1 MSAIRNFIKNAII
14 GGVVVILPIMILAFL
29 FRWLFGVISELISP
43 ITSILLDHFDLP
55 ELVGDIL
62 ALSLIISLCFL
73 LGTIVATSVG
83 SWIHERFDRYASR
96 LAPGYNLIKEIV
108 GQFFGDKSNSPF
120 ANGEVAVVNLYGINC
135 PARVTALVT
144 SRHPNGDFTVFVPTG
159 PNPTS
164 GMMYHLPP
172 EAVTLYPDIG
182 VEDMMRTVIAC
193 GAGTGALL
201 SRHQGER
208 QTNREQRPPSA

>member
-14 GGVVVILPIMILAFL
+14 GGVVVILPIMILALL

-43 ITSILLDHFDLP
+43 ITLVLLENFDLP
-55 ELVGDIL
+55 PLIGDIL
-62 ALSLIISLCFL
+62 ALTLIFALCFL
-73 LGTIVATSVG
+73 LGTIVATRVG
-83 SWIHERFDRYASR
+83 AWVHERFDRYASR

-120 ANGEVAVVNLYGINC
+120 ANGEVAVVQLFGINC
-135 PARVTALVT
+135 PTTVTALVT

-164 GMMYHLPP
+164 GLMYHLPP

-182 VEDMMRTVIAC
+182 VEDMMRTIIAC

-201 SRHQGER
+201 SKHEGISQAKE
-208 QTNREQRPPSA
+208 ND